1 MSAYTDSF
9 DYTNDSAYTEFD
21 ALCDCGSDV
30 LSVDFH
36 CDVAEDD
43 EPTEEQWAAILA
55 EAPLSFDDDERDRLW
70 TVH

>member
-36 CDVAEDD
+36 CDVVEDD
-43 EPTEEQWAAILA
+43 EEQWSDLLA
-55 EAPLSFDDDERDRLW
+55 EAPLVFDAEEQDRLW